1 MRWPLIL
8 LFPGA
13 SLLGC
18 SNDGPADAKKTA
30 PATVAHPR
38 AESDLATVRLSPEA
52 VARLGIES
60 VVAAVERLSGTRTL
74 GGEIAVPEGR
84 SVVVAAPVAGTLVS
98 EATARAGARVE
109 KGEWIFRLVPLV
121 PAERDQRIA
130 AERALSAAEA
140 EEQAAR
146 QRLERLQQ
154 LLSDGAASVRAVEEA
169 RAQHDVLAA
178 ALSAARERLSVV
190 SLNPIGPQGEIAITA
205 PFSGVLQSISAAPG
219 QTVAASAPLFE
230 IAQVSTL
237 WVRVPIYSGEAAG
250 LDPTKPAAVTTLDTA
265 GPPRLAR
272 RVQAPL
278 RADPA
283 GASVD
288 LFFELAAGGGPLRP
302 GERVSVELPL
312 AAEES
317 GLTVPYSAVVYDIH
331 GATWVYE
338 DLGDGAFARRR
349 VEIARHVGD
358 RVVVSR
364 GLAPGTRVVSVGAAE
379 LFGTEFGPGK

>member
-1 MRWPLIL
+1 MRWSLIL
-8 LFPGA
+8 LPA
-13 SLLGC
+13 AWLSAC
-18 SNDGPADAKKTA
+18 SSDGPADVKKAA
-30 PATVAHPR
+30 PATVEHPTTE
-38 AESDLATVRLSPEA
+38 ADLATVRLSPQA

-74 GGEIAVPEGR
+74 GGEIVVPEGR

-98 EATARAGARVE
+98 AGAARAGAHVE
-109 KGEWIFRLVPLV
+109 EGEGIFRLVPLV
-121 PAERDQRIA
+121 PAERDQRIE

-154 LLSDGAASVRAVEEA
+154 LLDDGAASVRAVEEA
-169 RAQHDVLAA
+169 SAQHEVLAA
-178 ALSAARERLSVV
+178 ALSAARERTLVV
-190 SLNPIGPQGEIAITA
+190 SLSPIGPQGEISIAA
-205 PFSGVLQSISAAPG
+205 PFGGVLQSISAAPG

-230 IAQVSTL
+230 IAQISTL
-237 WVRVPIYSGEAAG
+237 WVRVPIYAGDAAD
-250 LDPTKPAAVTTLDTA
+250 LDPSAPAAVTGLDAA

-288 LFFELAAGGGPLRP
+288 LFFELAAGGRPLRP
-302 GERVSVELPL
+302 GERVSVQLPL

-317 GLTVPYSAVVYDIH
+317 GLTVPYSAVVYDVH
-331 GATWVYE
+331 GSTWIYE
-338 DLGDGAFARRR
+338 DLGEGVYTRLR
-349 VEIARHVGD
+349 VDIARHVGD

-379 LFGTEFGPGK
+379 LFGTEFGAGK